1 MDNTTGSV
9 SDIAII
15 EILDVKP
22 QESERHATVQRE
34 LPCIRLEIVILFTQ
48 KHINKHKHIKIYK
61 TIRLVQT

>member
-22 QESERHATVQRE
+22 QVSERHATVQRE

-61 TIRLVQT
+61 IIRLVQT